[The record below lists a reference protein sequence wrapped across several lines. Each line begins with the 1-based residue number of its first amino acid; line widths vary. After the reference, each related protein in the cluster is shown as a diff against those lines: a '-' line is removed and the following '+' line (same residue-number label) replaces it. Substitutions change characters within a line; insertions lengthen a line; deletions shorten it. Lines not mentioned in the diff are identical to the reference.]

1 MINFIYGENSRP
13 SNRDILAKNLLL
25 KVGSA
30 YNELE
35 ILRQAIKI
43 PTGKA
48 FAKIGSNYNLGGVL
62 IYTKYGV
69 PGPRFSLD
77 FLLDI
82 MPKDVPA
89 IERIG
94 LSLFG
99 EAWLSSSNLCIS
111 SLNKLIPMQD
121 NMESTLFLFHQLA
134 LPANMKIF
142 KQEIATFL
150 PSHIIILSDKEY
162 ASDYLEELGIHE
174 WQYNR
179 RRVALGIEI
188 SSYYYPPHGHAFIH
202 VTQAPSSQ
210 FIEEWS
216 KEIVKAL
223 YECEYLLKL

>member
-1 MINFIYGENSRP
+1 MMNFIYGDNSRP
-13 SNRDILAKNLLL
+13 STRRDVLFKNLLL
-25 KVGSA
+25 NNT

-35 ILRQAIKI
+35 TIRQAIKI

-121 NMESTLFLFHQLA
+121 NMESTLFYQLA